1 MNQLNSW
8 WRDTTG
14 SRVTPEMYVNSF
26 GETLYMV
33 GTSLFIGALLGIP
46 LALALV
52 ITRPG
57 GLKPSQA
64 VYGVLNVMVNIIRSL
79 PFIILLVAIS
89 PFTRV
94 IAGTAIG
101 TTAALVPLTL
111 YIAPFIARLIEQSLL
126 EVNPGITEAA
136 NSMGATLFQTIRY
149 FLLPEAKSSIILAI
163 TTATI
168 GLISATAMAGTIGGG
183 GVGDLAISYGYQ
195 QFDSIAMLMT
205 VIILIIIVQAIQ
217 SLGNTLARRA
227 RA

>member
-1 MNQLNSW
+1 
-8 WRDTTG
+8 
-14 SRVTPEMYVNSF
+14 
-26 GETLYMV
+26 MV
-33 GTSLFIGALLGIP
+33 
-46 LALALV
+46 
-52 ITRPG
+52 
-57 GLKPSQA
+57 
-64 VYGVLNVMVNIIRSL
+64 VNIIRSL

-136 NSMGATLFQTIRY
+136 DSMGASLFQTIRY
-149 FLLPEAKSSIILAI
+149 FLLPEAKSSIILAV

-195 QFDSIAMLMT
+195 QFDSIAMLTT
-205 VIILIIIVQAIQ
+205 VVLLIIIVQAIQ
-217 SLGNTLARRA
+217 SVGNTLARRA

>member
-1 MNQLNSW
+1 MNQLNTW

-14 SRVTPEMYVNSF
+14 SRVTPEMYLDSF

-33 GTSLFIGALLGIP
+33 GISLFLGALLGIP
-46 LALALV
+46 LALAFV

-57 GLKPSQA
+57 GLKPNKV
-64 VYGVLNVMVNIIRSL
+64 VYSVLNVVVNIIRSL
-79 PFIILLVAIS
+79 PFIILLVAIT

-136 NSMGATLFQTIRY
+136 DSMGASLFQTIRY
-149 FLLPEAKSSIILAI
+149 FLLPEAKSSIILAV

-195 QFDSIAMLMT
+195 QFDSIAMLTT
-205 VIILIIIVQAIQ
+205 VVLLIIIVQAIQ
-217 SLGNTLARRA
+217 SIGNTLARRA

>member
-1 MNQLNSW
+1 MEQLNTW
-8 WRDTTG
+8 WSEVTG
-14 SRVTPEMYVNSF
+14 SRVTPSMYVNSF
-26 GETLYMV
+26 GETVYMV
-33 GTSLFIGALLGIP
+33 GISLFIGALVGIP

-57 GLKPSQA
+57 GLRPNKV
-64 VYGVLNVMVNIIRSL
+64 VYGILNVVVNIIRSL

-101 TTAALVPLTL
+101 TNAALVPLTL

-136 NSMGATLFQTIRY
+136 DSMGATMWQTIRH
-149 FLLPEAKSSIILAI
+149 FLLPEAKSSIILAV
-163 TTATI
+163 TTATV

-195 QFDSIAMLMT
+195 QFDSVAMLTT
-205 VIILIIIVQAIQ
+205 VIILIIVVQAIQ
-217 SLGNTLARRA
+217 SLGNTFARRA

>member
-1 MNQLNSW
+1 MDQFDSW

-14 SRVTPEMYVNSF
+14 SRVTPSMYVDSF
-26 GETLYMV
+26 GETIYMV
-33 GTSLFIGALLGIP
+33 GISLFIGALIGIP

-57 GLKPSQA
+57 GLKPNA
-64 VYGVLNVMVNIIRSL
+64 VVYGALNVLVNVIRSL

-136 NSMGATLFQTIRY
+136 DSMGASMGQTIRY
-149 FLLPEAKSSIILAI
+149 FLLPEAKSSIILAV
-163 TTATI
+163 TTATV

-195 QFDSIAMLMT
+195 QFDSVAMLTT
-205 VIILIIIVQAIQ
+205 VIILIVVVQAIQ
-217 SLGNTLARRA
+217 SIGNRLAHRA

>member
-1 MNQLNSW
+1 MEQLNSW

-14 SRVTPEMYVNSF
+14 SRVTPSMYVDSF
-26 GETLYMV
+26 GETVYMV
-33 GTSLFIGALLGIP
+33 GISLFIGALIGIP

-57 GLKPSQA
+57 GLKPNA
-64 VYGVLNVMVNIIRSL
+64 VVYGILNVVVNVIRSL

-89 PFTRV
+89 PVTRV

-136 NSMGATLFQTIRY
+136 DSMGASMSQTIRY
-149 FLLPEAKSSIILAI
+149 FLLPEAKSSIILAV
-163 TTATI
+163 TTATV

-183 GVGDLAISYGYQ
+183 GVGDLALSYGYQ
-195 QFDSIAMLMT
+195 QFDSVAMLTT
-205 VIILIIIVQAIQ
+205 VIILIIVVQAIQ
-217 SLGNTLARRA
+217 SLGNRLARRA

>member
-14 SRVTPEMYVNSF
+14 SRVTPEMYIDSF

-33 GTSLFIGALLGIP
+33 GISLFLGALLGIP
-46 LALALV
+46 LALAFV

-57 GLKPSQA
+57 GLKPNKV
-64 VYGVLNVMVNIIRSL
+64 VYSVLNVVVNIIRSL

-136 NSMGATLFQTIRY
+136 DSMGASLFQTIRY
-149 FLLPEAKSSIILAI
+149 FLLPEAKSSIILAV

-195 QFDSIAMLMT
+195 QFDSIAMLTT
-205 VIILIIIVQAIQ
+205 VVLLIIIVQAIQ
-217 SLGNTLARRA
+217 SVGNTLARRA

>member
-1 MNQLNSW
+1 MEQLNSW

-14 SRVTPEMYVNSF
+14 SRVTPSMYVDSF
-26 GETLYMV
+26 GETVYMV
-33 GTSLFIGALLGIP
+33 GISLFIGALIGIP

-57 GLKPSQA
+57 GLKPSA
-64 VYGVLNVMVNIIRSL
+64 VIYGILNVVVNVIRSL

-136 NSMGATLFQTIRY
+136 DSMGASMSQTIRY
-149 FLLPEAKSSIILAI
+149 FLLPEAKSSIILAV
-163 TTATI
+163 TTATV

-195 QFDSIAMLMT
+195 QFDSVAMLTT
-205 VIILIIIVQAIQ
+205 VIILIIVVQAIQ
-217 SLGNTLARRA
+217 SLGNRLAHRSRA
-227 RA
+227 

>member
-1 MNQLNSW
+1 MEQLNTW

-14 SRVTPEMYVNSF
+14 SRVTPSMYVDSF

-33 GTSLFIGALLGIP
+33 GISLFIGALVGIP

-57 GLKPSQA
+57 GLKPNKF
-64 VYGVLNVMVNIIRSL
+64 VYGLLNVLVNIVRSL

-126 EVNPGITEAA
+126 EVGPGITEAA
-136 NSMGATLFQTIRY
+136 DSMGATMWQTIRH

-163 TTATI
+163 TTATV

-195 QFDSIAMLMT
+195 QFDSVAMLTT
-205 VIILIIIVQAIQ
+205 VIILIIVVQAIQ
-217 SLGNTLARRA
+217 SLGNNLAQRA

>member
-1 MNQLNSW
+1 MNQLNTW

-14 SRVTPEMYVNSF
+14 SRVTPEMYLDSF

-33 GTSLFIGALLGIP
+33 GISLFLGALLGIP
-46 LALALV
+46 LALAFV

-57 GLKPSQA
+57 GLKPNK
-64 VYGVLNVMVNIIRSL
+64 VIYGVLNVVVNIIRSL

-126 EVNPGITEAA
+126 EVNPGITETAD
-136 NSMGATLFQTIRY
+136 SMGASLFQTVRY
-149 FLLPEAKSSIILAI
+149 FLLPEAKSSIILAV

-195 QFDSIAMLMT
+195 QFDSIAMLTT
-205 VIILIIIVQAIQ
+205 VVLLIIIVQAIQ
-217 SLGNTLARRA
+217 SVGNTLARRA

>member
-1 MNQLNSW
+1 MNELNTW
-8 WRDTTG
+8 WRETTG
-14 SRVTPEMYVNSF
+14 SRVTPEMYVDSF

-33 GTSLFIGALLGIP
+33 GISLFLGALLGIP

-57 GLKPSQA
+57 GLKPNKFIYSA
-64 VYGVLNVMVNIIRSL
+64 LNVCVNIIRSL
-79 PFIILLVAIS
+79 PFIILLVAIT

-136 NSMGATLFQTIRY
+136 DSMGADLFQTIRY

-195 QFDSIAMLMT
+195 QFDSLAMLMT
-205 VIILIIIVQAIQ
+205 VVILIIIVQAIQ
-217 SLGNTLARRA
+217 SVGNTLARRA

>member
-1 MNQLNSW
+1 MEQLNSW
-8 WRDTTG
+8 WQDATG
-14 SRVTPEMYVNSF
+14 SRVTPSMYLNSF
-26 GETLYMV
+26 GETVYMV
-33 GTSLFIGALLGIP
+33 GISLFIGALVGIP

-57 GLKPSQA
+57 GLRPNRV
-64 VYGVLNVMVNIIRSL
+64 VYGVLNVVVNIIRSL

-89 PFTRV
+89 PFTRT

-136 NSMGATLFQTIRY
+136 ESMGANMWQTIRH
-149 FLLPEAKSSIILAI
+149 FLLPEAKSSIILAV
-163 TTATI
+163 TTATV

-195 QFDSIAMLMT
+195 QFDSVAMLTT
-205 VIILIIIVQAIQ
+205 VIILIIVVQAIQ
-217 SLGNTLARRA
+217 SLGNTLAQRA

>member
-1 MNQLNSW
+1 MNQLNTW

-14 SRVTPEMYVNSF
+14 SRVTPEMYLDSF

-33 GTSLFIGALLGIP
+33 GISLFLGALLGIP
-46 LALALV
+46 LALAFV

-57 GLKPSQA
+57 GLKPNKFI
-64 VYGVLNVMVNIIRSL
+64 YGVLNVVVNIIRSL
-79 PFIILLVAIS
+79 PFIILLVAIT

-136 NSMGATLFQTIRY
+136 DSMGASLFQTIRY
-149 FLLPEAKSSIILAI
+149 FLLPEAKSSIILAV

-195 QFDSIAMLMT
+195 QFDSIAMLTT
-205 VIILIIIVQAIQ
+205 VVLLIIIVQAIQ
-217 SLGNTLARRA
+217 SIGNTLARRA

>member
-14 SRVTPEMYVNSF
+14 SRVTPEMYIDSF

-33 GTSLFIGALLGIP
+33 GISLFLGALLGIP
-46 LALALV
+46 LALAFV

-57 GLKPSQA
+57 GLKPNKV
-64 VYGVLNVMVNIIRSL
+64 VYSILNVVVNIIRSL

-136 NSMGATLFQTIRY
+136 DSMGASLFQTIRY
-149 FLLPEAKSSIILAI
+149 FLLPEAKSSIILAV

-195 QFDSIAMLMT
+195 QFDSVAMLTT
-205 VIILIIIVQAIQ
+205 VVLLIIIVQLIQ
-217 SLGNTLARRA
+217 SVGNTLARRA

>member
-1 MNQLNSW
+1 MNQLNTW

-14 SRVTPEMYVNSF
+14 SRVTPEMYIDSF

-33 GTSLFIGALLGIP
+33 GISLFLGALLGIP
-46 LALALV
+46 LALAFV

-57 GLKPSQA
+57 GLKPNKAIYS
-64 VYGVLNVMVNIIRSL
+64 VLNVVVNIIRSL

-136 NSMGATLFQTIRY
+136 DSMGASLFQTIRY
-149 FLLPEAKSSIILAI
+149 FLLPEAKSSIILAV

-195 QFDSIAMLMT
+195 QFDSVAMLTT
-205 VIILIIIVQAIQ
+205 VVLLIIIVQAIQ
-217 SLGNTLARRA
+217 SVGNTLARRA

>member
-14 SRVTPEMYVNSF
+14 SRVTPEMYIDSF

-33 GTSLFIGALLGIP
+33 GISLFLGALLGIP
-46 LALALV
+46 LALAFV

-57 GLKPSQA
+57 GLKPNKV
-64 VYGVLNVMVNIIRSL
+64 VYSVLNVVVNIIRSL

-111 YIAPFIARLIEQSLL
+111 YIAPFIAR
-126 EVNPGITEAA
+126 PAR
-136 NSMGATLFQTIRY
+136 GAPVSVPI
-149 FLLPEAKSSIILAI
+149 PSPW
-163 TTATI
+163 TTAT
-168 GLISATAMAGTIGGG
+168 AQPA
-183 GVGDLAISYGYQ
+183 
-195 QFDSIAMLMT
+195 
-205 VIILIIIVQAIQ
+205 
-217 SLGNTLARRA
+217 
-227 RA
+227 

>member
-14 SRVTPEMYVNSF
+14 SRVTPEMYIDSF

-33 GTSLFIGALLGIP
+33 GISLFLGALLGIP
-46 LALALV
+46 LALAFV

-57 GLKPSQA
+57 GLKPNKV
-64 VYGVLNVMVNIIRSL
+64 VYSVLNVVVNIIRSL

-111 YIAPFIARLIEQSLL
+111 YIAPFICLL
-126 EVNPGITEAA
+126 YTSDAA
-136 NSMGATLFQTIRY
+136 D
-149 FLLPEAKSSIILAI
+149 E
-163 TTATI
+163 
-168 GLISATAMAGTIGGG
+168 
-183 GVGDLAISYGYQ
+183 
-195 QFDSIAMLMT
+195 
-205 VIILIIIVQAIQ
+205 
-217 SLGNTLARRA
+217 
-227 RA
+227 

>member
-1 MNQLNSW
+1 MNQLNTW

-14 SRVTPEMYVNSF
+14 SRVTPEMYLDSF

-33 GTSLFIGALLGIP
+33 GISLFLGALLGIP
-46 LALALV
+46 LALAFV

-57 GLKPSQA
+57 GLKPNKG
-64 VYGVLNVMVNIIRSL
+64 VYGVLNVVVNIIRSL

-136 NSMGATLFQTIRY
+136 DSMGASLFQTVRY
-149 FLLPEAKSSIILAI
+149 FLLPEAKSSIILAV

-195 QFDSIAMLMT
+195 QFDSIAMLTT
-205 VIILIIIVQAIQ
+205 VVLLIIIVQAIQ
-217 SLGNTLARRA
+217 SVGNTLARRA

>member
-1 MNQLNSW
+1 MNQLNTW

-14 SRVTPEMYVNSF
+14 SRVTPEMYLDSF

-33 GTSLFIGALLGIP
+33 GISLFLGALLGIP
-46 LALALV
+46 LALAFV

-57 GLKPSQA
+57 GLKPNKV
-64 VYGVLNVMVNIIRSL
+64 VYGVLNVVVNIIRSL

-111 YIAPFIARLIEQSLL
+111 YIAPFIARLIE
-126 EVNPGITEAA
+126 AA
-136 NSMGATLFQTIRY
+136 DSMGASLFQTIRY
-149 FLLPEAKSSIILAI
+149 FLLPEAKSSIILAV

-195 QFDSIAMLMT
+195 QFDSIAMLTT
-205 VIILIIIVQAIQ
+205 VVLLIIIVQAIQ
-217 SLGNTLARRA
+217 SVGNTLARRA

>member
-1 MNQLNSW
+1 MEQLNTW

-14 SRVTPEMYVNSF
+14 SRVTPSMYVDSF

-33 GTSLFIGALLGIP
+33 GISLFIGALVGIP

-57 GLKPSQA
+57 GLKPNKF
-64 VYGVLNVMVNIIRSL
+64 VYGLLNVLVNIVRSL

-126 EVNPGITEAA
+126 EVGPGITEAA
-136 NSMGATLFQTIRY
+136 DSMGATMWQTIRY

-163 TTATI
+163 TTATV

-195 QFDSIAMLMT
+195 QFDSVAMLTT
-205 VIILIIIVQAIQ
+205 VIILIIVVQAIQ
-217 SLGNTLARRA
+217 SLGNNLAQRA

>member
-8 WRDTTG
+8 WRETTG
-14 SRVTPEMYVNSF
+14 SRVTPEMYIDSF

-33 GTSLFIGALLGIP
+33 GAALFIGALLGIP

-57 GLKPSQA
+57 GLKPNKI
-64 VYGVLNVMVNIIRSL
+64 VYGALNVCVNIIRSL
-79 PFIILLVAIS
+79 PFIILLVAIT
-89 PFTRV
+89 PFTRL

-136 NSMGATLFQTIRY
+136 DSMGADLFQTIRY

-195 QFDSIAMLMT
+195 QFDSLAMLMT
-205 VIILIIIVQAIQ
+205 VVILIIIVQAIQ
-217 SLGNTLARRA
+217 SVGNTLAQRA

>member
-14 SRVTPEMYVNSF
+14 SRVTPEMYVDSF

-33 GTSLFIGALLGIP
+33 GASLFIGALLGIP

-57 GLKPSQA
+57 GLKPSRA

-101 TTAALVPLTL
+101 TTAALVPLTR
-111 YIAPFIARLIEQSLL
+111 YIAPFIARLIAQSLL

-195 QFDSIAMLMT
+195 QFDSIARLMT
-205 VIILIIIVQAIQ
+205 VIILLRIVQAIQ

>member
-1 MNQLNSW
+1 MEQLNSW
-8 WRDTTG
+8 WQDTTG
-14 SRVTPEMYVNSF
+14 SRVTPSMYLNSF
-26 GETLYMV
+26 GETVYMV
-33 GTSLFIGALLGIP
+33 GISLFIGALVGIP

-57 GLKPSQA
+57 GLRPNRV
-64 VYGVLNVMVNIIRSL
+64 VYGVLNVAVNIIRSL

-89 PFTRV
+89 PLTRT

-136 NSMGATLFQTIRY
+136 ESMGANMWQTIRH
-149 FLLPEAKSSIILAI
+149 FLLPEAKSSIILAV
-163 TTATI
+163 TTATV

-195 QFDSIAMLMT
+195 QFDSVAMLTT
-205 VIILIIIVQAIQ
+205 VIILIIVVQAIQ
-217 SLGNTLARRA
+217 SLGNTLAQRA

>member
-1 MNQLNSW
+1 
-8 WRDTTG
+8 
-14 SRVTPEMYVNSF
+14 MYVDSF

-33 GTSLFIGALLGIP
+33 GASLFIGALLGIP

-57 GLKPSQA
+57 GLKPSRA

-111 YIAPFIARLIEQSLL
+111 YIAPFIARLIEPVSYTHL
-126 EVNPGITEAA
+126 
-136 NSMGATLFQTIRY
+136 TLPTILRSCRSRWSPY
-149 FLLPEAKSSIILAI
+149 H
-163 TTATI
+163 
-168 GLISATAMAGTIGGG
+168 
-183 GVGDLAISYGYQ
+183 
-195 QFDSIAMLMT
+195 
-205 VIILIIIVQAIQ
+205 
-217 SLGNTLARRA
+217 
-227 RA
+227 

>member
-14 SRVTPEMYVNSF
+14 SRVTPEMYVDSF

-33 GTSLFIGALLGIP
+33 GTSLFVGALLGIP

-57 GLKPSQA
+57 GLKPNRA
-64 VYGVLNVMVNIIRSL
+64 IYGVLNVMVNIIRSL
-79 PFIILLVAIS
+79 PFIILLVAIT

-136 NSMGATLFQTIRY
+136 DSMGATLFQTIRY

-195 QFDSIAMLMT
+195 QFDSIAMLLT
-205 VIILIIIVQAIQ
+205 VVIPVSYTHL
-217 SLGNTLARRA
+217 
-227 RA
+227 

>member
-1 MNQLNSW
+1 MNQLNTW

-14 SRVTPEMYVNSF
+14 SRVTPEMYLDSF

-33 GTSLFIGALLGIP
+33 GISLFLGALLGIP
-46 LALALV
+46 LALAFV

-57 GLKPSQA
+57 GLKPNKF
-64 VYGVLNVMVNIIRSL
+64 VYGVLNVVVNIIRSL
-79 PFIILLVAIS
+79 PFIILLVAIT

-136 NSMGATLFQTIRY
+136 DSMGASLFQTIRY
-149 FLLPEAKSSIILAI
+149 FLLPEAKSSIILAV

-195 QFDSIAMLMT
+195 QFDSIAMLTT
-205 VIILIIIVQAIQ
+205 VVLLIIIVQAIQ
-217 SLGNTLARRA
+217 SIGNTLARRA

>member
-1 MNQLNSW
+1 MEQLNSW

-14 SRVTPEMYVNSF
+14 SRVTPSMYVDSF
-26 GETLYMV
+26 GETVYMV
-33 GTSLFIGALLGIP
+33 GISLFIGALIGIP

-57 GLKPSQA
+57 GLKHNA
-64 VYGVLNVMVNIIRSL
+64 VVYGILNVVVNVIRSL

-136 NSMGATLFQTIRY
+136 DSMGATMGQTIRY
-149 FLLPEAKSSIILAI
+149 FLLPEAKSSIILAV
-163 TTATI
+163 TTATV

-195 QFDSIAMLMT
+195 QFDSVAMLTT
-205 VIILIIIVQAIQ
+205 VIILIIVVQAIQ
-217 SLGNTLARRA
+217 SLGNRVAHRA

>member
-1 MNQLNSW
+1 MNQLNTW

-14 SRVTPEMYVNSF
+14 SRVTPSMYLDSF

-33 GTSLFIGALLGIP
+33 GISLFIGALVGIP

-57 GLKPSQA
+57 GLRPNKV
-64 VYGVLNVMVNIIRSL
+64 VYGILNVAVNIVRSL
-79 PFIILLVAIS
+79 PFIILLVAIT
-89 PFTRV
+89 PFTRA
-94 IAGTAIG
+94 IAGSAIG

-111 YIAPFIARLIEQSLL
+111 YIAPFLARLIEQSLL

-136 NSMGATLFQTIRY
+136 DSMGATMWQTIRY
-149 FLLPEAKSSIILAI
+149 FLLPEAKSSIIPAV
-163 TTATI
+163 TPATV

-195 QFDSIAMLMT
+195 QFDSVAMLTT
-205 VIILIIIVQAIQ
+205 VIILIIVVQAIQ
-217 SLGNTLARRA
+217 SLGNALARRA

>member
-14 SRVTPEMYVNSF
+14 SRVTPEMYVDSF

-33 GTSLFIGALLGIP
+33 GASLFIGALLGIP

-57 GLKPSQA
+57 GLKPSRA

-126 EVNPGITEAA
+126 EVNPGIT
-136 NSMGATLFQTIRY
+136 
-149 FLLPEAKSSIILAI
+149 
-163 TTATI
+163 
-168 GLISATAMAGTIGGG
+168 
-183 GVGDLAISYGYQ
+183 
-195 QFDSIAMLMT
+195 
-205 VIILIIIVQAIQ
+205 
-217 SLGNTLARRA
+217 
-227 RA
+227 

>member
-1 MNQLNSW
+1 MEQLNTW

-14 SRVTPEMYVNSF
+14 SRVTPSMYVDSF

-33 GTSLFIGALLGIP
+33 GISLFIGALVGIP

-57 GLKPSQA
+57 GLKPNKF
-64 VYGVLNVMVNIIRSL
+64 VYGLLNVLVNIVRSL

-126 EVNPGITEAA
+126 EVAPGITEAA
-136 NSMGATLFQTIRY
+136 DSMGATMWQTIRH

-163 TTATI
+163 TTATV

-195 QFDSIAMLMT
+195 QFDSVAMLTT
-205 VIILIIIVQAIQ
+205 VIILIIVVQAIQ
-217 SLGNTLARRA
+217 SLGNNLAQRA

>member
-1 MNQLNSW
+1 MEQLNSW

-14 SRVTPEMYVNSF
+14 SRVTPSMYVDSF
-26 GETLYMV
+26 GETIYMV
-33 GTSLFIGALLGIP
+33 GISLFIGALIGIP

-57 GLKPSQA
+57 GLKPNSV
-64 VYGVLNVMVNIIRSL
+64 VYGIFNVVVNIIRSL

-136 NSMGATLFQTIRY
+136 DSMGATMGQTIRY
-149 FLLPEAKSSIILAI
+149 FLLPEAKSSIILAV
-163 TTATI
+163 TTATV

-183 GVGDLAISYGYQ
+183 GVGDLAIAYGYQ
-195 QFDSIAMLMT
+195 QFDSVAMLTT
-205 VIILIIIVQAIQ
+205 VVILIIVVQAIQ
-217 SLGNTLARRA
+217 SLGNRLAHRA

>member
-1 MNQLNSW
+1 MEQLNSW

-14 SRVTPEMYVNSF
+14 SRVTPSMYVDSF
-26 GETLYMV
+26 GETVYMV
-33 GTSLFIGALLGIP
+33 GISLFIGALIGIP

-57 GLKPSQA
+57 GLKHNA
-64 VYGVLNVMVNIIRSL
+64 VVYGILNVVVNVIRSL

-136 NSMGATLFQTIRY
+136 DSMGASMSQTIRY
-149 FLLPEAKSSIILAI
+149 FLLPEAKSSIILAV
-163 TTATI
+163 TTATV

-195 QFDSIAMLMT
+195 QFDSVAMLTT
-205 VIILIIIVQAIQ
+205 VVILIIVVQAIQ
-217 SLGNTLARRA
+217 SLGNRLAHRA